1 MHMISCLFI
10 YLVLQ
15 WLATHDSNSRR
26 KNKLAKLSHCV
37 IYAYIRLNTSRFR
50 CFFFLEF
57 RVTKQILYFFADN
70 NNVLSGTFLGF
81 SVYIS
86 NTTIKENGTLC
97 FKDTNFTRSTI
108 PNPINITCLEHGRYV
123 IYYNNRTHPPYPD
136 GYTSGAFSDLCEVE
150 VYGML
155 L

>member
-1 MHMISCLFI
+1 MRI
-10 YLVLQ
+10 YIYTIKNVQ
-15 WLATHDSNSRR
+15 IPICSRLR
-26 KNKLAKLSHCV
+26 RYFTIFVFLTDDKN
-37 IYAYIRLNTSRFR
+37 
-50 CFFFLEF
+50 FFTAL
-57 RVTKQILYFFADN
+57 
-70 NNVLSGTFLGF
+70 FLGF
-81 SVYIS
+81 SVYLS

-108 PNPINITCLEHGRYV
+108 PNPVNITCVGHGRYV
-123 IYYNNRTHPPYPD
+123 IYYNNRTHRPYPD

>member
-1 MHMISCLFI
+1 MILTLDVKTNWRDRHVVWCMRI
-10 YLVLQ
+10 Y
-15 WLATHDSNSRR
+15 
-26 KNKLAKLSHCV
+26 
-37 IYAYIRLNTSRFR
+37 IYIYIRLKTFRFL
-50 CFFFLEF
+50 FALDFGVFL
-57 RVTKQILYFFADN
+57 QSLYFLTDDKNFFTA
-70 NNVLSGTFLGF
+70 LFLGF
-81 SVYIS
+81 SVYLS

-108 PNPINITCLEHGRYV
+108 PNPINITCVGHGRYV
-123 IYYNNRTHPPYPD
+123 IYYNNRTHRPYPD